1 MPIAYQVTD
10 LSLYHH
16 LQVLAPPPPAPAI
29 MSSPKQI
36 GIGDYKAIL
45 LRHEDDY
52 RQSKGGA
59 RQTVVS
65 QIADEITAEGKGK
78 FRKMAAK
85 SLEQVSQFSH

>member
-1 MPIAYQVTD
+1 MLIGYQVTD

-16 LQVLAPPPPAPAI
+16 LQVLAPPPSAPAN

-36 GIGDYKAIL
+36 VIGDYKAIL

-59 RQTVVS
+59 RRAVVS
-65 QIADEITAEGKGK
+65 EITDEITAEGKGK
-78 FRKMAAK
+78 FRKMTAK
-85 SLEQVSQFSH
+85 GLEQVSQFSH